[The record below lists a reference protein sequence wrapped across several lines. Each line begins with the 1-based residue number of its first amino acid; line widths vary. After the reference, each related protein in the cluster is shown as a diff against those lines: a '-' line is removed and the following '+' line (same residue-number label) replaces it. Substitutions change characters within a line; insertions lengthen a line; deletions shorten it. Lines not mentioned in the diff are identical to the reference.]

1 LARHFAIFTPDI
13 PCTLLKTTC
22 PLSFPSLP
30 LSTFKIAPIRLIKPA
45 GKASKLHLL
54 IVKLHLPYPPIPCFW
69 SCVFCPGSVVCLAM
83 DDIQRKLELI
93 DKQLTGGIANSH
105 KQIVST
111 APLLFVAVGLIAGIL
126 IQSVVDLPVWFWLVS
141 IGVCAAATII
151 LYVVYR
157 ISYVGK
163 GEQLPYILAYMALVC
178 FVCLGA
184 IRLISY
190 HQAEPNDIR
199 NFVGEEQ
206 KLATIRGSVITEPYT
221 NENRNWEFARFT
233 HTDPTSSFYLKLGE
247 VETVDGW
254 AKVSGTVRVQVDE
267 PVLDLK
273 AGDYIQAYCWLDR
286 FEKATNPGQFD
297 MAEYLA
303 RKNVFVAASVNS
315 RDAIEVLQGG
325 SADFFV
331 KIKRKAREIAVRSLL
346 GNPYPQDESEGL
358 LQALVLGYRADM
370 DIATYEAFRQTGLLH
385 FVCLSGMNFGIFVG
399 MIWWVCK
406 SAGLTKRAQAV
417 VCIIAAAMFVLV
429 VPSNPPAFRAA
440 IICLVFCLSFFFRRQ
455 SNPFNSLALA
465 AVILLMIRPTELFE
479 VSWQLS
485 FAAVLGIL
493 LFTNRIHFFL
503 YEKITDNSWFEQ
515 IQKIKGLAWVG
526 SMLLNLFCISLAA
539 WLASAGILLYNFY
552 TIQPLTSIW
561 TVVASPFIAV
571 ISFAGYL
578 KLLIGLVLPTAASIL
593 NVIIKPLSG
602 WLIWLVKYIAQRD
615 FSQVLIGHLL
625 VWLVVFYYCAILFIA
640 FIHFKRPFVKKVISV
655 LMVLAIIIFLGITK
669 WQRTHRDNLIMT
681 CLDVGHGQAILAQLP
696 GKANILFDAG
706 SLHKSD
712 VGRRIVAP
720 FLDYSGINRIDSIII
735 SHNDV
740 DHINGIPE
748 IIEHCKVEHVYAN
761 DAFFDT
767 TDQRGAAEFL
777 NEQLL
782 KKGHKILRLDKSL
795 NLASTAKIK
804 ILWPNKKATYYEQL
818 SDNDKSLVSLIQ
830 FGNVKMLLC
839 SDIEKFAQVELLRL
853 YPDLK
858 ADIII
863 VPHHGSSKT
872 AEQHFLENLNAGI
885 LICSCG
891 RRDYERQLTA
901 RMENKAKSF
910 YTAKDGAIT
919 VCIKRDGTIKL
930 VRP

>member
-1 LARHFAIFTPDI
+1 MFLYFV
-13 PCTLLKTTC
+13 
-22 PLSFPSLP
+22 SL
-30 LSTFKIAPIRLIKPA
+30 
-45 GKASKLHLL
+45 
-54 IVKLHLPYPPIPCFW
+54 
-69 SCVFCPGSVVCLAM
+69 M
-83 DDIQRKLELI
+83 DDIQRKLALI
-93 DKQLTGGIANSH
+93 DKQLTGGVADFH
-105 KQIVST
+105 KQIIST

-126 IQSVVDLPVWFWLVS
+126 IQNAFGLAVCVWLVFVG
-141 IGVCAAATII
+141 ICTTATII

-157 ISYVGK
+157 ASYVGK
-163 GEQLPYILAYMALVC
+163 PYIIAYTALVC

-184 IRLISY
+184 IRLTSY
-190 HQAEPNDIR
+190 EQPAGNDIR
-199 NFVGEEQ
+199 NFVTEER
-206 KLATIRGSVITEPYT
+206 KLATIRGLVVTKPYVNK
-221 NENRNWEFARFT
+221 NESWKFVRFT

-267 PVLDLK
+267 RVLGLK
-273 AGDYIQAYCWLDR
+273 VGDYIQAYCWLDR

-297 MAEYLA
+297 MAKYLA
-303 RKNVFVAASVNS
+303 RKNVFVAASINS

-331 KIKRKAREIAVRSLL
+331 EVKRKAREIAVQSLL
-346 GNPYPQDESEGL
+346 GSPYPQDESEGL
-358 LQALVLGYRADM
+358 LLALVLGYRTEM
-370 DIATYEAFRQTGLLH
+370 DIATFEAFRRTGLLH

-399 MIWWVCK
+399 MIWWLCK
-406 SAGLTKRAQAV
+406 AAGLAKRAQAV

-455 SNPFNSLALA
+455 SNPYNSLALA
-465 AVILLMIRPTELFE
+465 AIILLMIKPTELFE

-485 FAAVLGIL
+485 FATVLGIL
-493 LFTNRIHFFL
+493 LFTSRIEDFIFEKGTDWFRIKERQKTKGFFR
-503 YEKITDNSWFEQ
+503 IIPDPR
-515 IQKIKGLAWVG
+515 
-526 SMLLNLFCISLAA
+526 LLFAISLAA

-593 NVIIKPLSG
+593 DIIIKPLST
-602 WLIWLVKYIAQRD
+602 WLIWLVKHIAQID
-615 FSQVLIGHLL
+615 VSQVLIGHVS
-625 VWLVVFYYCAILFIA
+625 VWLVIFYYCVILFIA
-640 FIHFKRPFVKKVISV
+640 FIHFKRPFVKKVICTV
-655 LMVLAIIIFLGITK
+655 MILTMVVFLGVTK
-669 WQRTHRDNLIMT
+669 WQRTHRDELIMT

-696 GKANILFDAG
+696 GKGNILFDAG

-712 VGRRIVAP
+712 IGRRIVAP

-748 IIEHCKVEHVYAN
+748 IVEHCKVEHVYAN

-782 KKGHKILRLDKSL
+782 EKGHKILRLDESL
-795 NLASTAKIK
+795 NLASAAKIK
-804 ILWPNKKATYYEQL
+804 ILWPSKKATYYEQL
-818 SDNDKSLVSLIQ
+818 SDNDESLVSLIQ
-830 FGNVKMLLC
+830 FGDVKILLC

-858 ADIII
+858 ADVVV

-885 LICSCG
+885 LIVSCG
-891 RRDYERQLTA
+891 QRDYERQRTTRA
-901 RMENKAKSF
+901 ENKAKSF
-910 YTAKDGAIT
+910 YTARDGAIT
-919 VCIKRDGTIKL
+919 VCIKRDGTIKTA
-930 VRP
+930 VFVKQE

>member
-1 LARHFAIFTPDI
+1 
-13 PCTLLKTTC
+13 
-22 PLSFPSLP
+22 
-30 LSTFKIAPIRLIKPA
+30 
-45 GKASKLHLL
+45 
-54 IVKLHLPYPPIPCFW
+54 
-69 SCVFCPGSVVCLAM
+69 M
-83 DDIQRKLELI
+83 DDIQQKLALI

-105 KQIVST
+105 RQIIST
-111 APLLFVAVGLIAGIL
+111 APLLFVAVGLMAGIL
-126 IQSVVDLPVWFWLVS
+126 IQSVLGLPVWVWLVAV
-141 IGVCAAATII
+141 GACAAATII
-151 LYVVYR
+151 LYVVYH
-157 ISYVGK
+157 IWYVGK
-163 GEQLPYILAYMALVC
+163 EKQLPYILAYTALVC

-184 IRLISY
+184 IRLTSY
-190 HQAEPNDIR
+190 EQPVNNDIR
-199 NFVGEEQ
+199 NLVAEER

-221 NENRNWEFARFT
+221 NENRSWEFAKFT

-254 AKVSGTVRVQVDE
+254 AKVSGTVRVQVGE

-273 AGDYIQAYCWLDR
+273 AGDYVQAYCWLDR
-286 FEKATNPGQFD
+286 FERATNPGQFD
-297 MAEYLA
+297 VARYLA
-303 RKNVFVAASVNS
+303 RKNVFVAASVDS
-315 RDAIEVLQGG
+315 QDAIEVLQGG

-331 KIKRKAREIAVRSLL
+331 KIKRKAREIAVQSLL
-346 GNPYPQDESEGL
+346 GGPYPQDESERL
-358 LQALVLGYRADM
+358 LQALVLGYRAEM
-370 DIATYEAFRQTGLLH
+370 DIATFEAFRRTGLLH
-385 FVCLSGMNFGIFVG
+385 FVCLSGMNFGILVG
-399 MIWWVCK
+399 MIWWLCK
-406 SAGLTKRAQAV
+406 TAGLMKRGRAV

-455 SNPFNSLALA
+455 SNPYNSLALA
-465 AVILLMIRPTELFE
+465 AIILLMIKPTELFE

-485 FAAVLGIL
+485 FATVLGIL
-493 LFTNRIHFFL
+493 LFTSRIEDFIFEKGTDWFRIKERQKTKGFFR
-503 YEKITDNSWFEQ
+503 IIPDPR
-515 IQKIKGLAWVG
+515 
-526 SMLLNLFCISLAA
+526 LLFAISLAA

-593 NVIIKPLSG
+593 NVIIKPLST

-615 FSQVLIGHLL
+615 FSQVLIGHVS
-625 VWLVVFYYCAILFIA
+625 VWLVIFYYCVILFIA

-669 WQRTHRDNLIMT
+669 WQRTHRDELIMT

-712 VGRRIVAP
+712 IGRRIVAP

-748 IIEHCKVEHVYAN
+748 IVEHCKVEHVYAN
-761 DAFFDT
+761 GAFFDGIN
-767 TDQRGAAEFL
+767 QRVPTKFL
-777 NEQLL
+777 NDWLIEKGFEKDL
-782 KKGHKILRLDKSL
+782 KRERLERGL
-795 NLASTAKIK
+795 NLNGPASIK
-804 ILWPNKKATYYEQL
+804 ILWPSEQTLQEQL
-818 SDNDKSLVSLIQ
+818 SDNNKSLVSLIQ
-830 FGNVKMLLC
+830 FGNVKILLC
-839 SDIEKFAQVELLRL
+839 SDIERFAQVELLRL

-858 ADIII
+858 ADVVV

-872 AEQHFLENLNAGI
+872 AEQHFLENLNAEI

-891 RRDYERQLTA
+891 RSDYKNNRTIKPK
-901 RMENKAKSF
+901 NKAEWLC
-910 YTAKDGAIT
+910 TAERGAVIVCIDKDGMI
-919 VCIKRDGTIKL
+919 R
-930 VRP
+930 

>member
-1 LARHFAIFTPDI
+1 
-13 PCTLLKTTC
+13 
-22 PLSFPSLP
+22 
-30 LSTFKIAPIRLIKPA
+30 
-45 GKASKLHLL
+45 
-54 IVKLHLPYPPIPCFW
+54 
-69 SCVFCPGSVVCLAM
+69 M
-83 DDIQRKLELI
+83 DDIQRKLALI
-93 DKQLTGGIANSH
+93 DKQLTGGVADFH
-105 KQIVST
+105 KQIIST

-126 IQSVVDLPVWFWLVS
+126 IQSVLGLPVWVWLVFV
-141 IGVCAAATII
+141 GVCAAATII
-151 LYVVYR
+151 LYVVYH
-157 ISYVGK
+157 IWYVGK
-163 GEQLPYILAYMALVC
+163 EKQLPYILAYTALVC

-184 IRLISY
+184 IRLNSY
-190 HQAEPNDIR
+190 EQPGGNDIR
-199 NFVGEEQ
+199 NFVAEER

-221 NENRNWEFARFT
+221 NKNQNWEFARFT

-273 AGDYIQAYCWLDR
+273 TGDYIQAYCWLDR

-297 MAEYLA
+297 VARYLA

-315 RDAIEVLQGG
+315 QKAIEVLQGG
-325 SADFFV
+325 STGFFV
-331 KIKRKAREIAVRSLL
+331 KIKRKAREIAVQSLL
-346 GNPYPQDESEGL
+346 GNPYPQDESEDL
-358 LQALVLGYRADM
+358 LLALVLGYRTEM
-370 DIATYEAFRQTGLLH
+370 DIATYEAFRRTGLLH

-399 MIWWVCK
+399 MIWWLCK
-406 SAGLTKRAQAV
+406 AAGLTKRAQAA

-455 SNPFNSLALA
+455 SNPYNSLALA
-465 AVILLMIRPTELFE
+465 AIILLMIKPTELFE

-493 LFTNRIHFFL
+493 LLAKRISSYIF
-503 YEKITDNSWFEQ
+503 EKVAALFEDPMTGKPPSYFR
-515 IQKIKGLAWVG
+515 IVSGLISPIIAV
-526 SMLLNLFCISLAA
+526 FAVSLAA
-539 WLASAGILLYNFY
+539 WLTSAGILLYNFY

-561 TVVASPFIAV
+561 TVIASPFIAV
-571 ISFAGYL
+571 ISFLGYL

-593 NVIIKPLSG
+593 DLVIKPLSS
-602 WLIWLVKYIAQRD
+602 WLIWLVKHIAQID
-615 FSQVLIGHLL
+615 VSQVLIGYVS
-625 VWLVVFYYCAILFIA
+625 VWLVIFYYCVILFIA

-655 LMVLAIIIFLGITK
+655 LMVLAIIIFPGITK
-669 WQRTHRDNLIMT
+669 WQRTHRDELIMT

-696 GKANILFDAG
+696 DGANILFDAG

-712 VGRRIVAP
+712 IGRRIVAP

-748 IIEHCKVEHVYAN
+748 IVEHCDVNGVYAN
-761 DAFFDT
+761 DAFF
-767 TDQRGAAEFL
+767 TDMKTDPNGTAKFL
-777 NEQLL
+777 ETLL
-782 KKGHKILRLDKSL
+782 SKNDFKIKGLEDL
-795 NLASTAKIK
+795 NLNSAAKIK
-804 ILWPNKKATYYEQL
+804 ILWPNKKTTYYEQL
-818 SDNDKSLVSLIQ
+818 SDNNKSLVSLIQ
-830 FGNVKMLLC
+830 FGDVKILLC

-858 ADIII
+858 ADVVV

-872 AEQHFLENLNAGI
+872 AEQHFLENLNAEI

-891 RRDYERQLTA
+891 QRDYERQRTTRA
-901 RMENKAKSF
+901 ENKAKSF
-910 YTAKDGAIT
+910 YTARDGAVTI
-919 VCIKRDGTIKL
+919 CIKKDGTIISK
-930 VRP
+930 P